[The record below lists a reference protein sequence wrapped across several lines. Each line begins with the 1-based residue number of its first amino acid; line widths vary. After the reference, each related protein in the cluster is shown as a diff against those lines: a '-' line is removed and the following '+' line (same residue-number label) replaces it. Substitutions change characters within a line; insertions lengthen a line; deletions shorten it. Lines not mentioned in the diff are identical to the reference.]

1 MREKQPNLVVDKSI
15 DFALKTDDL
24 DRMLVNEKKEYVLSR
39 QILRSGMLIGANIR
53 EAVVALSRKEFIVKL
68 NISPKEANAT
78 ENRLE
83 LLVHGKYIEINFLL
97 LSDIG
102 KLIRILASIIKK
114 QLWKKRCNLNL
125 FIILHPTY

>member
-24 DRMLVNEKKEYVLSR
+24 DRMLVNEKKEYVLSK
-39 QILRSGMLIGANIR
+39 QILRSGMSIAANAR

-78 ENRLE
+78 EYRLE
-83 LLVHGKYIEINFLL
+83 LLVHGKYIEINFRL

-102 KLIRILASIIKK
+102 KLIRILASIKKK
-114 QLWKKRCNLNL
+114 QLWDKRCNLNL
-125 FIILHPTY
+125 FFILHPTY